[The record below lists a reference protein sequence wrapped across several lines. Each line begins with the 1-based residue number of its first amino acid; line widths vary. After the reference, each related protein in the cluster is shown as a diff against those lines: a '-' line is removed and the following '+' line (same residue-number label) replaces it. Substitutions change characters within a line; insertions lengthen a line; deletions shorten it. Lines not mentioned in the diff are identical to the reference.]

1 MAFGRRLTC
10 RLQFA
15 WKLRTRTKQLAVRIH
30 APSYTANWR
39 VSRSIYQY
47 FPACLSHRDTVGPAI
62 SPAKCAKVHFGALTI
77 DLPAMVRLLLVAR
90 YSHEWLHQVCMH
102 VRVCACVGVSI
113 DGCMRVC
120 VCVCVCAWV
129 GDEYV
134 CNCQCIYVFPSPV
147 GCPCCMYPIAAV
159 HVSSFCWGLK

>member
-39 VSRSIYQY
+39 ISRSTYQD
-47 FPACLSHRDTVGPAI
+47 FPACRSHLDTVGPAI
-62 SPAKCAKVHFGALTI
+62 SPEKCAKVHFGALTV

-113 DGCMRVC
+113 DGCMCVGVC
-120 VCVCVCAWV
+120 VHEWEMSMYVIFSAFMYFLHLWV
-129 GDEYV
+129 A
-134 CNCQCIYVFPSPV
+134 PV
-147 GCPCCMYPIAAV
+147 ACTPLLLSM
-159 HVSSFCWGLK
+159 

>member
-39 VSRSIYQY
+39 VSRSTYQD
-47 FPACLSHRDTVGPAI
+47 FLACRSHLDTVGPAI
-62 SPAKCAKVHFGALTI
+62 SPAKCAKVHFGALTV

-90 YSHEWLHQVCMH
+90 YLHEWLHQMCLHVCSRECECWW
-102 VRVCACVGVSI
+102 VYVY
-113 DGCMRVC
+113 
-120 VCVCVCAWV
+120 VCAWGGMSV
-129 GDEYV
+129 HAIVSAVITYI
-134 CNCQCIYVFPSPV
+134 CFIHASPM
-147 GCPCCMYPIAAV
+147 CMYPVAPIG
-159 HVSSFCWGLK
+159 VSSFSWGLK